1 MKEWVSEGLREF
13 TKLTAF
19 VAAVTLLTLL
29 LVKAFKGMGFDVG
42 YAYLSVYGLI
52 MLSLTMATSKLKYDA
67 NKRFDQINK
76 EKK

>member
-1 MKEWVSEGLREF
+1 MKVWILEGLREF

-19 VAAVTLLTLL
+19 VVAITLLTLL
-29 LVKAFKGMGFDVG
+29 LVRSFKGMGFEIG

-67 NKRFDQINK
+67 NIKFDQINK